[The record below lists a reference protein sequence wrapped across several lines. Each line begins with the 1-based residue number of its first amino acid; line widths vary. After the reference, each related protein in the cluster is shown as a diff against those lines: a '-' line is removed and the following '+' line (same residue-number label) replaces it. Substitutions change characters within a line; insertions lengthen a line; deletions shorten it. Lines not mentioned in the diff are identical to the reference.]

1 MFYPKLALALLVILG
16 GLAFHVRNGQSVV
29 IDFYLAS
36 YNIPLSMAIALALLA
51 GAILAVLAGLPARM
65 RLKREKVKLGKQLE
79 RVQLEEQGKSA
90 DAAKDLS
97 ADDAD

>member
-79 RVQLEEQGKSA
+79 RVQSEEQEKPA
-90 DAAKDLS
+90 DNAKDLS
-97 ADDAD
+97 A